1 MIYLLEDDQNIRD
14 FTIYAVQSSGMDI
27 RGFALPS
34 EFRSAVAEAVP
45 DIVLLDIMLP
55 EEDGLSVLR
64 WLRETP
70 ATKKLPIMMLS
81 ARSTEFDKVLGL
93 DSGADDYLTKPFGI
107 MELLSRIRALMRRT
121 SEESGNTE
129 ELLECEGITLSTAR
143 HMVTVHDT
151 EIVLTGKEFDLLR
164 YMMEHQGRALTR
176 DELLNDVWGYEYAGD
191 TNIVD
196 VYIRYLRNKIDVPFG
211 IKTIQTIRSVGYM
224 FNHE

>member
-45 DIVLLDIMLP
+45 DIVLLDILLP

-81 ARSTEFDKVLGL
+81 ARRTTH
-93 DSGADDYLTKPFGI
+93 AP
-107 MELLSRIRALMRRT
+107 LSAWSLIITAAFIIRLI
-121 SEESGNTE
+121 
-129 ELLECEGITLSTAR
+129 IT
-143 HMVTVHDT
+143 
-151 EIVLTGKEFDLLR
+151 F
-164 YMMEHQGRALTR
+164 
-176 DELLNDVWGYEYAGD
+176 LLN
-191 TNIVD
+191 
-196 VYIRYLRNKIDVPFG
+196 
-211 IKTIQTIRSVGYM
+211 
-224 FNHE
+224 